1 MTIDHKI
8 GEWFNDKI
16 YLDKK
21 IMRMDK
27 NQWGNYLNQSIFQN
41 NMITSREHIRKNSS
55 VIGRVEGG
63 RATVTY

>member
-21 IMRMDK
+21 IMVMDK
-27 NQWGNYLNQSIFQN
+27 NQWGNHLIHFSKQHDYIQGANQGKFIN
-41 NMITSREHIRKNSS
+41 K
-55 VIGRVEGG
+55 
-63 RATVTY
+63 